1 MQQIQYS
8 FKRYEKKYLL
18 TKEQLRSLYGRL
30 LEKMREDEFGIHS
43 VCSIYYD
50 TDTYE
55 LARKSI
61 EKPVYKEKFRV
72 RCYGMPSSDSM
83 IYAEIKKKFDGI
95 VYKRRVASDA
105 AGISGFLA
113 GRTSLSGEEQIQ
125 REIRWFLQKY
135 RPEPKV
141 FIAYE
146 RIALEAKDGSGLRV
160 TFDWNIRW
168 RRDRLHL
175 ADGMRG
181 EPVLP
186 DGGIVMEIKVPEAM
200 PLWMADLLSAY
211 RIYPASFSKYG
222 TCYCRYLSRESA
234 ADTENQKLGFQKEEA
249 VC

>member
-1 MQQIQYS
+1 MKQIQYS

-18 TKEQLRSLYGRL
+18 TKEQLRLFYGRL
-30 LEKMREDEFGIHS
+30 LEHMREDEFGIHS

-50 TDTYE
+50 TDTYD

-61 EKPVYKEKFRV
+61 SKPVYKEKFRV
-72 RCYGMPSSDSM
+72 RCYGAPSADSM

-105 AGISGFLA
+105 ERIHGFLDREEA
-113 GRTSLSGEEQIQ
+113 LPGEEQIQ
-125 REIRWFLQKY
+125 REIRWFMKKY
-135 RPEPKV
+135 QPVPKV

-146 RIALEAKDGSGLRV
+146 RIALEAKDASGLRV

-168 RRDRLHL
+168 RGENLHL
-175 ADGMRG
+175 MDGMHG

-186 DGGIVMEIKVPEAM
+186 EERIVMEVKVPEAM
-200 PLWMADLLSAY
+200 PLWMTDLLSEFHLY
-211 RIYPASFSKYG
+211 SVSFSKYG
-222 TCYCRYLSRESA
+222 ACYCRYLANGLA
-234 ADTENQKLGFQKEEA
+234 AVTRNIKMEGT